1 MKQLFVTSA
10 LIAATVLTA
19 AAQDFKMPAP
29 SPTTTISQDFST
41 SKIEI
46 NYSRPAIR
54 GRVIFGELVP
64 YGKVWRTGANGA
76 TKLTFG
82 EDVNMAGKQL
92 KAGTYALYTI
102 PTEKEWKVIIN
113 TGVSNWGVSGFDDKD
128 DVIAFSVPVQKTS
141 ETVQSFTI
149 SIDNITINSAD
160 ITMAWENTKVVIP
173 IKADNND
180 RIVQHLEKELQG
192 EKPPF
197 QQAANYFL
205 ETNQQLEKAAA
216 YADKAIDAN
225 PDAFYLYWL
234 KARILDKQG
243 KHQEAIAAAQK
254 AADSAASTPYA
265 EEYKGHLKELQK
277 GK

>member
-1 MKQLFVTSA
+1 MKHLLVTSA
-10 LIAATVLTA
+10 LITATALTA
-19 AAQDFKMPAP
+19 GAQDFKMPAP

-46 NYSRPAIR
+46 TYSRPAIR

-64 YGKVWRTGANGA
+64 YGKVWRTGANSA

-82 EDVNMAGKQL
+82 EEVSLAGKSL

-128 DVIAFSVPVQKTS
+128 DVIAFSVPVQKAP

-173 IKADNND
+173 VKTNNND
-180 RIVQHLEKELQG
+180 RIVQYLEKELQG
-192 EKPPF
+192 KKPPF
-197 QQAANYFL
+197 QQAANYYL
-205 ETNQQLEKAAA
+205 ETSQQLDKAAT

-225 PDAFYLYWL
+225 PDAFYLHWL

-243 KHQEAIAAAQK
+243 KHEEAISAAKK
-254 AADSAASTPYA
+254 AAEGAASTPYA
-265 EEYKGHLKELQK
+265 EEYKGHLEKLQK